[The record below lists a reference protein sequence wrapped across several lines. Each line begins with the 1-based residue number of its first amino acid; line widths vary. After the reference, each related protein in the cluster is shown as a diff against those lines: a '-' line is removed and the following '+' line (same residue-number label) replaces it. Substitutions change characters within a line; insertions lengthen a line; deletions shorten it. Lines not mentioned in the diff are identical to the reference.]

1 MYASLKRCHKNQMT
15 NTPHIEPLLALSCG
29 HFLAYHLNA
38 VADRACEFA
47 QVLGFVSASPDWAYL
62 AGLWHDLGK
71 YRPGF
76 QRYPMQSDKPNR
88 NGHVQ

>member
-1 MYASLKRCHKNQMT
+1 MEKTTITESR
-15 NTPHIEPLLALSCG
+15 LAHSCG

-38 VADRACEFA
+38 VAELACEFA
-47 QVLGFVSASPDWAYL
+47 QVLGSVSASPDWAYL

-76 QRYPMQSDKPNR
+76 QRYLMQSDKPNR